1 MVCCAVVEVV
11 DFGSW
16 VRCAVVGHD
25 GNGGLALSLS
35 PSHGG
40 NGRFFMGFF
49 SSSSSGGDGLGGF
62 FFFLGGL

>member
-1 MVCCAVVEVV
+1 MVEVV

-25 GNGGLALSLS
+25 ANGGFALS

-62 FFFLGGL
+62 FFFFFWGGL